1 MANEAFALSPI
12 SARAASPTDAD
23 FEAIREAFL
32 ETARGRWFLDEY
44 TRRNRNAD
52 TAMVLEA
59 VARIESS
66 LAAQKEEQQRQ
77 ALSEQ
82 AAREAQASEP
92 PAVELPSSELPE
104 AMAAVKTIVAAARE
118 SAVQALAA
126 PVFEEA
132 IAPARKCAR
141 VIREIAWGLRE
152 SGADGRICFLLESQ
166 VDAINAAC
174 DHAAAVGMRD
184 DVLRAFDQAA
194 GEIEALAPSAAEPLA
209 EAESFAAAD
218 LAEPAPLPET
228 ELATAA
234 DISGDLQMAS
244 LDAEL
249 FEAPVA
255 VVEDALP
262 AVELETLAEG
272 AEPVATTEIAVEP
285 IETSEPEVGQLEAVP
300 EIAPEPV
307 VEVAPEMAVIETVAV
322 ARTSFEIETVAATQA
337 SLGASLIASGVV
349 AKPVSP
355 RSDLLAPIRRMSQ
368 AEKVA
373 FFS

>member
-1 MANEAFALSPI
+1 MSNEAFALSPI

-44 TRRNRNAD
+44 TKRNRNAD

-59 VARIESS
+59 VARIENS
-66 LAAQKEEQQRQ
+66 LAAQKEEQQRH
-77 ALSEQ
+77 AASEQ
-82 AAREAQASEP
+82 ALHEAAASEP
-92 PAVELPSSELPE
+92 SSNELPE
-104 AMAAVKTIVAAARE
+104 AMAAVRAIVAAARD
-118 SAVQALAA
+118 SAAQTLAG

-132 IAPARKCAR
+132 LAPARKCAR

-174 DHAAAVGMRD
+174 DHAAAAGVRD

-194 GEIEALAPSAAEPLA
+194 SDIEALLPSAAEPDA
-209 EAESFAAAD
+209 EAQSFAAAD
-218 LAEPAPLPET
+218 VAEPVAPPET
-228 ELATAA
+228 TLAAA
-234 DISGDLQMAS
+234 PAYVSSEQPMDT
-244 LDAEL
+244 LDTEL
-249 FEAPVA
+249 FEAPIA
-255 VVEDALP
+255 VVEDSLP
-262 AVELETLAEG
+262 VTEAEAPVEEDR
-272 AEPVATTEIAVEP
+272 P
-285 IETSEPEVGQLEAVP
+285 IEMTSTTIESVEASQPEVAQLEAM
-300 EIAPEPV
+300 PEPV
-307 VEVAPEMAVIETVAV
+307 VEIVAETAIIEMAAVAMTTFETATVAT
-322 ARTSFEIETVAATQA
+322 AQS
-337 SLGASLIASGVV
+337 SLGASLIANGIV
-349 AKPVSP
+349 ARPASP